1 MNLNDI
7 RNVRS
12 RKDYDAALVELVN
25 DFHDR
30 EGTPDDERPDVQA
43 ELERVFRKPR
53 TGEEAV
59 RRGSPPRGL
68 TTKDNG
74 SRQQR

>member
-12 RKDYDAALVELVN
+12 RADYDAALVDLVN

-30 EGTPDDERPDVQA
+30 EGTPDDERPNVRA
-43 ELERVFRKPR
+43 ELERVFGRPR
-53 TGEEAV
+53 TGEEAT
-59 RRGSPPRGL
+59 PP
-68 TTKDNG
+68 KSSVPD
-74 SRQQR
+74 SD

>member
-12 RKDYDAALVELVN
+12 RKDYDAALVDLVN
-25 DFHDR
+25 DFHER
-30 EGTPDDERPDVQA
+30 EGTPADKRPDVRA

-53 TGEEAV
+53 ISEEAA
-59 RRGSPPRGL
+59 PP
-68 TTKDNG
+68 KASVPD
-74 SRQQR
+74 SD